1 MLAFCLLAFFVL
13 GAPAHASSWPAGSTI
28 NPGLSADI
36 TKEGFDAVAELIP
49 ALLPAEI
56 PIETTGD
63 SYAGVLDQC
72 YLGGYAY
79 EISNAKVAIEVGS
92 ASITPGDGVLD
103 VNAELLVALN
113 DATDP
118 FGLYTMVECLED
130 TCYGYV
136 NPFPVN
142 VSTSMMLAIVDN
154 GDGTRSLDA
163 TMGEIVV
170 DYELDGADDIYLGEC
185 TIGDIEEVLNY
196 VGISLYDLI
205 LSMVGGTL
213 ESTIA
218 DMGPELE
225 AQIEEAFAAAT
236 IEQDLDVGGASIHV
250 LLQPSNVEITPAAA
264 RITMEGAFSGDAAS
278 CIESVDPGGS
288 LRTDSELPDAD
299 ELPSGIPSDYH
310 LGLMVADDF
319 ANAALYSFW
328 RGGLLCYT
336 LDENGPV
343 PLDTSMLNL
352 LTDDAFA
359 PLFGEPGPVT
369 IITRPLKPPEVNYT
383 GEHDL
388 GLTVEDLELDF
399 YAELDGRQ
407 SRMITLSLDADA
419 GADLAF
425 DDSTGNLEVA
435 VDLSA
440 ENITPTVSYNEIEP
454 AANDAVLEKFAG
466 LFGTIIDSVAG
477 DLLSSLAFAL
487 PNFSGIGLQS
497 IDVAANGDASDWLG
511 VYTWLDPVTYG
522 DASSCGGCGGTDTG
536 GGSGD
541 CGGGCSGGTSCAVG
555 PFAPWQVAALAVL
568 VVRRRRV

>member
-1 MLAFCLLAFFVL
+1 MLAFLLVA
-13 GAPAHASSWPAGSTI
+13 APALASSWPAGSTI

-49 ALLPAEI
+49 ALLPPEI
-56 PIETTGD
+56 PIDTTGD

-72 YLGGYAY
+72 WLGGYAY
-79 EISNAKVAIEVGS
+79 EISNAKVEIEVNS
-92 ASITPGDGVLD
+92 ASITPGEGVLD

-113 DATDP
+113 DASDP

-170 DYELDGADDIYLGEC
+170 DYELDGANDIYLGEC

-236 IEQDLDVGGASIHV
+236 IEQDIELGDATVHV

-264 RITMEGAFSGDAAS
+264 RITMEGAFSGDAAT

-288 LRTDSELPDAD
+288 LRTDSELPDPD
-299 ELPSGIPSDYH
+299 ELPSGISSDYH

-328 RGGLLCYT
+328 RSGLLCYT

-369 IITRPLKPPEVNYT
+369 IVTRPLKSPEVNYT

-388 GLTVEDLELDF
+388 GLKVEDLELDF

-407 SRMITLSLDADA
+407 ARMITLSLDADA

-440 ENITPTVSYNEIEP
+440 ENITPSVSYNEIEP

-511 VYTWLDPVTYG
+511 VYTWLGPVSYG
-522 DASSCGGCGGTDTG
+522 DASSCGGCGGEDTG
-536 GGSGD
+536 GSSGD

-555 PFAPWQVAALAVL
+555 PFAPWQVAMLAVL
-568 VVRRRRV
+568 VARRRRG